1 MFITEYDQARAFAE
15 QREEGYELGKAD
27 GIEIGVA
34 KGTLNLLMK
43 LVENGTFSVS
53 EAAKL
58 AEMPLFEFETKIG
71 LKAGHATS

>member
-1 MFITEYDQARAFAE
+1 MFITEYDQARVFAE
-15 QREEGYELGKAD
+15 QRAEGVAE

-34 KGTLNLLMK
+34 RGRTEGSLNLLKK

-58 AEMPLFEFETKIG
+58 AEMPLFEFETKTG
-71 LKAGHATS
+71 LKAGSATS